1 MDTKTQLGP
10 DVLNIMYV
18 PTADGRKP
26 GRPNFLALMVSLD
39 EKLDTFNAAS
49 ETRNRNTNL
58 KIDRLQW
65 SVVGLAVLTVVL
77 RLI

>member
-10 DVLNIMYV
+10 DVLNITYV
-18 PTADGRKP
+18 HTADGRKP

-39 EKLDTFNAAS
+39 EKLDAFNAAS